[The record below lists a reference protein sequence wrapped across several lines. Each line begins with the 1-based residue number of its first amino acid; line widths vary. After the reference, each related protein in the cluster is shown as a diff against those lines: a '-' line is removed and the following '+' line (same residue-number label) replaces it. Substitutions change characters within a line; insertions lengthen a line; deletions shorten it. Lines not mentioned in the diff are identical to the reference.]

1 MVSKETINEIEGL
14 IKEYLPTWF
23 RDEFHERI
31 HRFEIKDDV
40 DLIQEFLK
48 LIYLHFIQPVQFIK
62 EALKNLHEI
71 HRDVKIGRIEL
82 IEGSIL
88 IKQDVFTLFG
98 KEISYDEIENII
110 SDFDKL
116 RVELGLGSKDFTKF
130 GKW

>member
-1 MVSKETINEIEGL
+1 MVSKKTINEIEGL

-40 DLIQEFLK
+40 GLIHEFLK
-48 LIYLHFIQPVQFIK
+48 LIYMHFIQPAQFIK
-62 EALKNLHEI
+62 ETLKNLHEI
-71 HRDVKIGRIEL
+71 DRDVTIGRIEL

-88 IKQDVFTLFG
+88 IKQDVFVLFG
-98 KEISYDEIENII
+98 KEVSYNEIESII
-110 SDFDKL
+110 SDFDKML
-116 RVELGLGSKDFTKF
+116 DELGLGGKDFAKF